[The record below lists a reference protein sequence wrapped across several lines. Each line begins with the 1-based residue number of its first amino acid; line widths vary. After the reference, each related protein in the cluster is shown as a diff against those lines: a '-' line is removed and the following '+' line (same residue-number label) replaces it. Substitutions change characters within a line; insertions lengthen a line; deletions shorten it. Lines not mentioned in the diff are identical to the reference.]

1 MENVKE
7 FADALNAKQAE
18 LTKAIEEKASKTEIE
33 TLKSQIEALKE
44 INLKQGEEIAKLGK
58 VEQNTLKGLTGEIMD
73 ALKSNADKIKNIKA
87 NKGRIEIELK
97 STVTHA
103 SVLTNTIGD
112 RLTDIGQ
119 KPFRKVVLED
129 LFGSG
134 NVSSQ
139 QIYYTD
145 QENVSRDADNIALCN
160 TAYPSTSNIE
170 WKERSIK
177 VEKIGDSIKVCLDAM
192 EDFEFVASEVRNL
205 LLTSVDLRADQQLLL
220 GNGTSPELKGVNAV
234 ASTFAAGSY
243 AVSIQNPNLYDLIT
257 VVGCQIAELGQG
269 MYSPN
274 YAILNPVD
282 ACLLKLQKDANDQ
295 YIIPP
300 FTTEN
305 GMVVSGMRVIEST
318 LVNANTMY
326 VGDFTKGIVYNRKG
340 LTVEMAMENED
351 DFNKDLVTIKAS
363 RRLALLIRNVHA
375 NAFTKVTDIGAALTA
390 ITKP

>member
-73 ALKSNADKIKNIKA
+73 ALKTNADKIKNIKA